1 LKTRNLETGVSGWLE
16 PIASIISGSGGGPTC
31 LPLDSQAGSRS
42 NLAGM
47 LDPASSVATEP
58 PSSRRS
64 VCLALAWL
72 LVFCGVFFQLDLPNH
87 PTVNRLDLWAELP
100 FLFLN
105 MVTQHPDLPETSW
118 ANLPQRFPFL
128 LAAGVSLF
136 GAWGLGQLVLRLLRV
151 PLAARSLERFVLGF
165 GVGLSGLSLCVLG
178 LGLLAQSVP
187 GAMSRPVLLSLTM
200 LFGLAEAALAV
211 RDRRR
216 LSTAE
221 SAEPA
226 QKQEQSQAIK
236 KTQRGREGDTRKG
249 VLAGGQ
255 ISYQQVGRVAAGIAI
270 VLFVVAMAL
279 GAMLPS
285 IDFDVKEYH
294 LGGPKEHFQNG
305 FVSFLPH
312 NVYTSF
318 PFLTEMFSLLGMIL
332 CGDWY
337 EGALAGKLILASFAP
352 LTSLAVFA
360 MARRWFG
367 ELAGWTA
374 ALIHISTPWTYRI
387 SIIAYAEGGLTFY
400 LFATLL
406 AVILTLD
413 AFRRS
418 PDSSLD
424 EAGVEHHPGSPCPC
438 MVVLTGVLAGSAMA
452 CKYPGVLQ
460 VVIPLGV
467 ALLWLV
473 FQATKNA
480 TGATRTVVI
489 TGLLYSAG
497 VLLAVGPWLLKN
509 LCETGNPVYP
519 LLQSVFHGI
528 DWTPTL
534 EANWKRGHSP
544 DGHDPAD
551 FFVKLF
557 DVTVKSDWLSP
568 LLFSLAPL
576 AWLTTRSRGIVRGL
590 WLYVAFLFLSWW
602 IFTHRIDRFWIPM
615 IPVIA
620 VLAGAGLS
628 AFGDR
633 IWPSGALRVSVLCVL
648 INLSFI
654 WKWNTG
660 NWEIAFNFAWV
671 PLLSLCFGVLSSLKM
686 EKDRSAATV
695 WQYFSFGILSL
706 CVTFNLGFVSTP
718 LCGLNQWL
726 GDLEKVE
733 EVASQASCPGV
744 ASLNRMLVPSKVKIL
759 MVGEAQIFDARFPL
773 VYNTVF
779 DISIFEQWC
788 SAAEPDIPPADQPM
802 KPSAEIRQ
810 KLIDEGI
817 THVYVNWQ
825 EVLRYRMTYGYTEF
839 VAPHRLTRLLE
850 DGVFV
855 GSPLAITGVAEL
867 ASMGKPEQDDIRKWA
882 PELIAKFEGNEYFV
896 SSQLYTVRR

>member
-1 LKTRNLETGVSGWLE
+1 MSSSA
-16 PIASIISGSGGGPTC
+16 P
-31 LPLDSQAGSRS
+31 
-42 NLAGM
+42 NLASEK
-47 LDPASSVATEP
+47 PT
-58 PSSRRS
+58 SRLT
-64 VCLALAWL
+64 VGLALAWL
-72 LVFCGVFFQLDLPNH
+72 VVFCAVFFQLDLPNH
-87 PTVNRLDLWAELP
+87 PTVNRLDVWEELP

-105 MVTQHPDLPETSW
+105 MVTQHPDAPETSW

-128 LAAGVSLF
+128 LAAGAALF
-136 GAWGLGQLVLRLLRV
+136 GAWGLGQLLLRLIRV
-151 PLAARSLERFVLGF
+151 PLGARSLERFVLGC
-165 GVGLSGLSLCVLG
+165 GVGLSGLSLLVLG

-187 GAMSRPVLLSLTM
+187 GAMSRPVLLSLIL
-200 LFGLAEAALAV
+200 LFGLAASALAL

-216 LSTAE
+216 SSQPD
-221 SAEPA
+221 SAGSLPKKPQ
-226 QKQEQSQAIK
+226 QKSKQKS
-236 KTQRGREGDTRKG
+236 GRTKGDVQKG

-255 ISYQQVGRVAAGIAI
+255 MSYEQLGKIAAGTVI

-279 GAMLPS
+279 GSMLPS
-285 IDFDVKEYH
+285 SDFDVKEYH
-294 LGGPKEHFQNG
+294 LGGPKEHYQNCY
-305 FVSFLPH
+305 VSFLPH

-318 PFLTEMFSLLGMIL
+318 PFLTEMLSLLGMIL

-360 MARRWFG
+360 LARRWFG
-367 ELAGWTA
+367 ELAGWSA

-418 PDSSLD
+418 PESSIDDAPVD
-424 EAGVEHHPGSPCPC
+424 EHPGGPCPC
-438 MVVLTGVLAGSAMA
+438 MVVLSGFLAGSAMA

-460 VVIPLGV
+460 VVIPLGL

-473 FQATKNA
+473 FQSTKHA
-480 TGATRTVVI
+480 DGFQRTLVI

-497 VLLAVGPWLLKN
+497 VVLAIGPWLLKN
-509 LCETGNPVYP
+509 LCEAGNPVYP

-551 FFVKLF
+551 LFVKLF
-557 DVTVKSDWLSP
+557 DVTFKSDWLSP

-576 AWLTTRSRGIVRGL
+576 AWLSTKSRGLVRGL
-590 WLYVAFLFLSWW
+590 WLYVGFLFLTWW
-602 IFTHRIDRFWIPM
+602 VFTHRIDRFWIPL
-615 IPVIA
+615 IPVVA
-620 VLAGAGLS
+620 VLAGAAVAWS
-628 AFGDR
+628 RDR
-633 IWPSGALRVSVLCVL
+633 VWRIGAIGVVSLCVL
-648 INLSFI
+648 
-654 WKWNTG
+654 
-660 NWEIAFNFAWV
+660 
-671 PLLSLCFGVLSSLKM
+671 
-686 EKDRSAATV
+686 
-695 WQYFSFGILSL
+695 
-706 CVTFNLGFVSTP
+706 FNLGFVSTP

-726 GDLEKVE
+726 GDLKAVE
-733 EVASQASCPGV
+733 EVAAQASCPGI
-744 ASLNRMLVPSKVKIL
+744 ASLNKMLDSSKVKIL

-788 SAAEPDIPPADQPM
+788 SAAEPDVSPAEQLM
-802 KPSAEIRQ
+802 KPSGEIRQ
-810 KLIDEGI
+810 KLLDEGI

-825 EVLRYRMTYGYTEF
+825 EVLRYRMTYGYSEF
-839 VAPHRLTRLLE
+839 VAPHRLTTLLE
-850 DGVFV
+850 EGVFV
-855 GSPLAITGVAEL
+855 GNPLAITGVAEL
-867 ASMGKPEQDDIRKWA
+867 ASMGQREQADIRKWA
-882 PELIAKFEGNEYFV
+882 PELIAKFEGKEYFL